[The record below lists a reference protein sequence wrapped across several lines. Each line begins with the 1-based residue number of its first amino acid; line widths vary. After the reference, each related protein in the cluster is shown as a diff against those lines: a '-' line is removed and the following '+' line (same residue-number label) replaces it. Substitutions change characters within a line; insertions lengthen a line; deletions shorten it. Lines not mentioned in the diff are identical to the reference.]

1 MKKLSR
7 INLKLNQNN
16 MNGSN
21 QEQSADENTN
31 GHLQLLM
38 FRLQEHQ
45 EKQLEDFESR
55 IETSLNSMVK

>member
-1 MKKLSR
+1 M
-7 INLKLNQNN
+7 LNQNN
-16 MNGSN
+16 KNGSN